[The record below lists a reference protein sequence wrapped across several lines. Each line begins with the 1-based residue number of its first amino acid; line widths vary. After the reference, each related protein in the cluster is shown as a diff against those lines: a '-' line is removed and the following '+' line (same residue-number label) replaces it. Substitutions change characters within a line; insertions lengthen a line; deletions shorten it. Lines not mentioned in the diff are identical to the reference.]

1 MNQNKIVIRYAD
13 GHLMKGITNNFS
25 ADRETFHFIPVGASA
40 DSKPLEVHLAN
51 LKAVFFVKE
60 FDSKPKSRNQQNAK
74 AENNSFGRQIKVVF
88 NDGEVLT
95 GTTTSYNINR
105 PGFFMIP
112 TDPTSNNERCFVVR
126 KAAKSITAS

>member
-13 GHLMKGITNNFS
+13 GRIMKGVTNNFS
-25 ADRETFHFIPVGASA
+25 ADRETFHFIPVEASA
-40 DSKPLEVHLAN
+40 DSKPLEVHLAD

-60 FDSKPKSRNQQNAK
+60 FDSKPKSRNQQNAE
-74 AENNSFGRQIKVVF
+74 AESNSFGRQIKVVF

-95 GTTTSYNINR
+95 GTTTNYNINR

-112 TDPTSNNERCFVVR
+112 ADLTSNNERCFVVR
-126 KAAKSITAS
+126 KAAKRITAS